1 MDKIMMDLKFSD
13 ALVSNVKPRSLIDID
28 ELSVEE
34 LDGIIKR
41 ACDIMENP
49 AKYRNAC
56 EGKKLAT
63 LFYEPSTRTR
73 LSFEAAMME
82 LGGNVLG
89 FSSASSAS
97 VSKGESVS
105 DTAKVISCYADIIA
119 MRHPYEGAPLVA
131 AESASIPLINAG
143 DGGHAHPTQTLA
155 DLLTIYREHGRL
167 NNMVIGLCGDLKYGR
182 TVHSLIK
189 AMIRYE
195 GVSFVLISPREL
207 SLPAYIKTEV
217 LEKNNVTF
225 AETASLEEAIPKL
238 DILYMTRIQRERFDD
253 LDEYERLK
261 DSYVL
266 TKSKLAAAKESMSVL
281 HPLPRVNEI
290 SVDVDD
296 DSRACYFKQALYGK
310 FMRMSLILSL
320 LEGSVGTIREKVIAQ
335 DKKKHKCRNPKC
347 ISQIEQELPQRFKI
361 GTDAC
366 TRCAY
371 CDNLIESN

>member
-1 MDKIMMDLKFSD
+1 MSD
-13 ALVSNVKPRSLIDID
+13 FKVSDILLSKGNARSIIDID

-34 LDGIIKR
+34 LDKIIKR

-49 AKYRNAC
+49 KKYSKAC

-225 AETASLEEAIPKL
+225 AETTSLEEAIPKL

-266 TKSKLAAAKESMSVL
+266 TKSKLAAAKESMRVL

-310 FMRMSLILSL
+310 FMRMSLMLSL
-320 LEGSVGTIREKVIAQ
+320 LEGSAGTIREKVTAQ
-335 DKKKHKCRNPKC
+335 DKKKPKCRNPKC

-371 CDNLIESN
+371 CDNMIESN

>member
-1 MDKIMMDLKFSD
+1 MSD
-13 ALVSNVKPRSLIDID
+13 FKVSDVLLSKGNARSIIDID

-34 LDGIIKR
+34 LDKIIKR

-49 AKYRNAC
+49 KKYSKAC

-167 NNMVIGLCGDLKYGR
+167 NNMVVGLCGDLKYGR

-225 AETASLEEAIPKL
+225 AETTSLEEAIPKL

-261 DSYVL
+261 DSYIL

-320 LEGSVGTIREKVIAQ
+320 LEGSAGTIREKVTAQ
-335 DKKKHKCRNPKC
+335 DKKKPKCRNPKC